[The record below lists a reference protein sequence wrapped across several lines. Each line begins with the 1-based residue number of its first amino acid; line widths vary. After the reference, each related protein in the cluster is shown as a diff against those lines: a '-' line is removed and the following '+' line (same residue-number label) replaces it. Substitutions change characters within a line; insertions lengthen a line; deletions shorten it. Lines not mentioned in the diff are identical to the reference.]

1 MLNYN
6 ILVGGAA
13 GQGMDT
19 LSYLLEKI
27 IKKKG
32 YHIFSN
38 KDYMSRVRGGHNFIQ
53 TRFGLNPLYS
63 HEPKLDIIIALDK
76 NTVDIHTK
84 RLVQSGIILCDEGI
98 EVEDPRVLHIPMKK
112 IAKEIGNPKV
122 VNTVALGACIKLL
135 GLSMDQ
141 VEKAFEERFNET
153 IKNLNIDAFKKGYEQ
168 VEKRFEV
175 PEAGEDENIF
185 INTNQAIA
193 LGALAGG
200 LSYYSAYPMTPSTSV
215 MSYLADKQ
223 EDAKII
229 VEQAE
234 DEIAA
239 INMAIG
245 ASYTGVRAMTGSS
258 GGGFSLM
265 VESLGLA
272 AVQETPLVVIDIQRP
287 SPATGLPTRTEQSDL
302 SFVLT
307 ASHGEIPRMVIA
319 VRNPEDAFYQTAR
332 ALNLADKYQLLVI
345 ILGDQFIGDG
355 TQTMPPFDFDK
366 ITIDRHLSDGKE
378 LEEEYKRYKLT
389 ENGLSPRLIPGQV
402 PGQVVISGSE
412 EHDEYGRITEDA
424 ELRVKM
430 MQKRMKKM
438 DLLADE
444 IQEPE
449 YFGVEDPDHLLLSW
463 GSIHGPIKEAVE
475 LLKEDGISIGAL
487 VFGDIYP
494 LPTKLL
500 KKYSEKAKNII
511 NVEQNYTGQLAKL
524 ITQETCIQCNKSVLK
539 YDGRQMDYKYI
550 YDQVKGE
557 VL

>member
-1 MLNYN
+1 
-6 ILVGGAA
+6 
-13 GQGMDT
+13 
-19 LSYLLEKI
+19 
-27 IKKKG
+27 
-32 YHIFSN
+32 
-38 KDYMSRVRGGHNFIQ
+38 
-53 TRFGLNPLYS
+53 
-63 HEPKLDIIIALDK
+63 
-76 NTVDIHTK
+76 
-84 RLVQSGIILCDEGI
+84 
-98 EVEDPRVLHIPMKK
+98 
-112 IAKEIGNPKV
+112 
-122 VNTVALGACIKLL
+122 
-135 GLSMDQ
+135 
-141 VEKAFEERFNET
+141 
-153 IKNLNIDAFKKGYEQ
+153 
-168 VEKRFEV
+168 
-175 PEAGEDENIF
+175 
-185 INTNQAIA
+185 
-193 LGALAGG
+193 
-200 LSYYSAYPMTPSTSV
+200 MTPSTSV

-272 AVQETPLVVIDIQRP
+272 AVQETPLVVVDIQRP

-430 MQKRMKKM
+430 MNKRMKKM
-438 DLLADE
+438 DLLAGE

-449 YFGVEDPDHLLLSW
+449 YFGVENPDHLLLSW

-475 LLKEDGISIGAL
+475 LLKEDGISVGAL

-494 LPTKLL
+494 LPTKRL

-511 NVEQNYTGQLAKL
+511 NVEQNYTGQLAKF
-524 ITQETCIQCNKSVLK
+524 ITQETCIQCNKSILK